1 MAGRAHMNGL
11 RSGLIVAAITF
22 AADQAL
28 KFWILSIYDLPAR
41 GRVEVLPFFDLVM
54 VWNRGISYGLFQQDT
69 ALGRAALLAIS
80 AIACVLLLYWL
91 RQKMGRLQAFALGL
105 ILGGAAG
112 NAVDRVRYGAVV
124 DFVLLHAQGF
134 EWYVFNIADA
144 AIVVGVALLLYGA
157 VRQGGRTA

>member
-1 MAGRAHMNGL
+1 MNGL
-11 RSGLIVAAITF
+11 RLGLFVAAITF

-69 ALGRAALLAIS
+69 ALGRAVLLAIS
-80 AIACVLLLYWL
+80 AIACVLLVYWL

-112 NAVDRVRYGAVV
+112 NAVDRVRYGAVA

-157 VRQGGRTA
+157 VRREGRTA

>member
-1 MAGRAHMNGL
+1 MNGL
-11 RSGLIVAAITF
+11 RLGLSVAAVTF

-28 KFWILSIYDLPAR
+28 KYWILSIYDLPAR

-69 ALGRAALLAIS
+69 ALGRTVLLAIS
-80 AIACVLLLYWL
+80 AIACVLLVYWL
-91 RQKMGRLQAFALGL
+91 RQPMGRLQALALGL

-112 NAVDRVRYGAVV
+112 NAVDRVRYGAVA
-124 DFVLLHAQGF
+124 DFVLLHTQGF

-157 VRQGGRTA
+157 VRREGRAA